1 MALRAD
7 DIPLG
12 EQTVAQVGNDSK
24 ALLSFLFFSFGNR
37 GELHIEI
44 YKIDSL
50 ITI

>member
-24 ALLSFLFFSFGNR
+24 ALLSFLFFCFGDRGGLHTEMYNR
-37 GELHIEI
+37 AR
-44 YKIDSL
+44 
-50 ITI
+50 